1 MADRKSMERRLRE
14 IYPDDPERVAS
25 ILQERVAPDG
35 TVRPETPR
43 QIGGTSALTR
53 ATAWL
58 AEEERK
64 KAEEAGTAVPARQ
77 VFAKAPAEGHA
88 NWALDLYQHDPKV
101 GTFESRTSA
110 SNESAVRDRG
120 FEEVPPSRLLEMRA
134 EAHPVEAPPGKL
146 PFISNTPTH
155 PATKPAFAYIPDT
168 GDPGMA
174 DAMAGAASLAKPGAK
189 GPASLPPKKPDPK
202 ATLAKA
208 RGSREVSVR
217 STKEGVQPQLH
228 APVDPLA
235 ARGAAPA
242 LPPRV
247 SSFLQGRRPS
257 GLEEAQ
263 RRANVNQLSAN
274 LGRSTEF
281 LASGIGGVRARP
293 EAYDNL
299 QGQAGQPVEQYQQR
313 RAEERQQEQDELAL
327 AEAER
332 EATRAAEEM
341 QFRQGRAAS
350 EDQLARDRMTQER
363 DLAEAR
369 LRGDAADRGL
379 RREEMSFRQREGAEL
394 KQQLA
399 DQRQK
404 ERQQRE
410 DELDLQRLSTATSKA
425 PFGEFQAALEE
436 IDRLVPGIA
445 YGQVPDEAPLG
456 TGDRIAR
463 ALSPVGGEFF
473 MSDKGKSYATAIAN
487 LRDLVARMRSGA
499 VLNAGEERHYL
510 SLLGDRVL
518 SDERTAAQGINAVR
532 QGIAQKLRNA
542 QGGYQNVLPRFESTG
557 ATSYRA
563 PIFGAAPTGEEIQMP
578 NGDVYEVLQDGT
590 TRRRQ

>member
-1 MADRKSMERRLRE
+1 MADSNLS
-14 IYPDDPERVAS
+14 RVA
-25 ILQERVAPDG
+25 
-35 TVRPETPR
+35 
-43 QIGGTSALTR
+43 
-53 ATAWL
+53 AWL
-58 AEEERK
+58 AEEESRK
-64 KAEEAGTAVPARQ
+64 AGSQSPRPRK
-77 VFAKAPAEGHA
+77 VFSKAPADGQP
-88 NWALDLYQHDPKV
+88 NMALDLYQYDPEV
-101 GTFESRTSA
+101 DVAEGRTPA
-110 SNESAVRDRG
+110 NRETAVRDLG
-120 FEEVPPSRLLEMRA
+120 YEEVSPSRLLQMRA
-134 EAHPVEAPPGKL
+134 EARPVEAPPGKL

-155 PATKPAFAYIPDT
+155 PATKPAFAYMPNAV
-168 GDPGMA
+168 DPAMA
-174 DAMAGAASLAKPGAK
+174 DAMSGAAGLAKPGVM
-189 GPASLPPKKPDPK
+189 GPASLPPTKKTDPK
-202 ATLAKA
+202 AVLAKA
-208 RGSREVSVR
+208 RGRREVEVR
-217 STKEGVQPQLH
+217 STSEGVQPQLRE
-228 APVDPLA
+228 PVDPLA
-235 ARGAAPA
+235 TRSTPPA

-247 SSFLQGRRPS
+247 SSLLQGRRQPS
-257 GLEEAQ
+257 GLEDAQ

-274 LGRSTEF
+274 LGRSAEF
-281 LASGIGGVRARP
+281 LGAGVGGVRARP
-293 EAYDNL
+293 EVYDNL
-299 QGQAGQPVEQYQQR
+299 QEQAGQPVEQYQQR
-313 RAEERQQEQDELAL
+313 AAEERQQEQDELAL

-341 QFRQGRAAS
+341 QFRQGRATS
-350 EDQLARDRMTQER
+350 EDQLARDRMAQEKA
-363 DLAEAR
+363 LAEAR

-379 RREEMSFRQREGAEL
+379 RREEMSFRQKEGAEL

-410 DELDLQRLSTATSKA
+410 DELDLQRLGTATSKA

-499 VLNAGEERHYL
+499 VLNEGEERHYL

-557 ATSYRA
+557 ATTYRA

-590 TRRRQ
+590 TRRRP